1 MVQFDYDGVMKRYN
15 VKVPFTLAGES
26 DRITVASISEDV
38 EPKITL
44 HRELSIRLLRQI
56 IIHWDEYEHQRSR
69 ELNELLEDEPKNDK
83 LTYLKERLQVS
94 SWKDISVDELEWYS
108 RTWYV
113 MDAAGIRTIGQLVEN
128 GAKDLFKLKNCGRKT
143 VTDIKMVLNELGLAL
158 KQ

>member
-26 DRITVASISEDV
+26 DMITIASISEDE
-38 EPKITL
+38 EPRVTV
-44 HRELSIRLLRQI
+44 HREVSLKLLRQI
-56 IIHWDEYEHQRSR
+56 VLNWDEYEHQMERQ
-69 ELNELLEDEPKNDK
+69 LDELLEDEPKNDK

-113 MDAAGIRTIGQLVEN
+113 LNTAGIRTIGQLVEN

-143 VTDIKMVLNELGLAL
+143 VTNIQEKLMELGLAL
-158 KQ
+158 K

>member
-1 MVQFDYDGVMKRYN
+1 MVQFEYDGVMKRYN

-26 DRITVASISEDV
+26 DMITIASISEDE
-38 EPKITL
+38 EPRVTV
-44 HRELSIRLLRQI
+44 HREVSLKLLRQI
-56 IIHWDEYEHQRSR
+56 VLNWDEYEHQMERQ
-69 ELNELLEDEPKNDK
+69 LDELLEDEPKNDK

-113 MDAAGIRTIGQLVEN
+113 LNTAGIRTIGQLVEN

-143 VTDIKMVLNELGLAL
+143 VTNIQEKLMELGLAL
-158 KQ
+158 K